1 VVPDR
6 RAWRHVRPFRL
17 DITATN
23 ATWIGSLPHSWPD
36 QVDAH
41 ARGRYDQWLIAKR
54 NRDLSPFALGHYAR
68 RDIPFYYAL
77 ADAFTVCDQA
87 FCSSLTG
94 TTANRLYLWTGQIR
108 RDAS

>member
-1 VVPDR
+1 VP
-6 RAWRHVRPFRL
+6 HVLPNGHPVWFQADERGDTDAPFRL

-54 NRDLSPFALGHYAR
+54 NRDLPPFARGHYAR
-68 RDIPFYYAL
+68 RDIPFHYAL

-94 TTANRLYLWTGQIR
+94 TTANRL
-108 RDAS
+108 